1 MLTVSEIVVYLK
13 LKNLLNSRGRIEIRT
28 SLVNFLAIVPGFVYA
43 FFHLVKGRVIKDV
56 IL

>member
-43 FFHLVKGRVIKDV
+43 FFHLVKG
-56 IL
+56 